1 MAGDKFLIVGPAWVG
16 DMVMA
21 QSLFKT
27 LRRRFSDCMI
37 DVLAPAWSAPLLQ
50 RMPEVRQ
57 HVELPLG
64 HGEFGLGAR
73 RRLGVSLRNENY
85 RQAIILPRSFKAA
98 LVPFFA
104 RIPRRTGYRGE
115 WRYGLINDMRPL
127 DKHVLTQT
135 VQRFTALGLEAGVP
149 LPPVIEQPDLTID
162 TANQRRLL
170 ALLNLNV
177 EPPVVG
183 FVPGAEYGP
192 AKRWPA
198 KYFAQLAEN
207 LITSGY
213 QVWLFGSQKDQA
225 VCREIQSLAPA
236 VIDLAGKT
244 RLEDAIDLIAL
255 TRLVVTNDSGLM
267 HIAAAT
273 GRELIALYG
282 SSSPAY
288 TPPLTDRA
296 KVMYLKLECSPCF
309 ERECPLGHFRCLN
322 DITVERVAAACEQVL
337 GCRQ

>member
-1 MAGDKFLIVGPAWVG
+1 MAGEKFLIVGPAWVG

-27 LRRRFSDCMI
+27 LRRHFLDSVI
-37 DVLAPAWSAPLLQ
+37 DVLAPAWSAPLVS
-50 RMPEVRQ
+50 RMPEVRR
-57 HVELPLG
+57 HVELPVG
-64 HGEFGLGAR
+64 HGEVGWAAR
-73 RRLGVSLRNENY
+73 RRLGRSLRDEKY
-85 RQAIILPRSFKAA
+85 SQAIVLPRSFKAA

-127 DKHVLTQT
+127 DKSVLTQT
-135 VQRFTALGLEAGVP
+135 VQRFTALGLEAGAP
-149 LPPVIEQPDLTID
+149 LPPVIEQPRLTVD
-162 TANQRRLL
+162 MANQQR
-170 ALLNLNV
+170 ALSQLGLSL
-177 EPPVVG
+177 ERPVVG

-192 AKRWPA
+192 AKRWPTE
-198 KYFAQLAEN
+198 YFGQLAAK
-207 LITSGY
+207 LVALGC
-213 QVWLFGSQKDQA
+213 QVWLFGSNKDQT
-225 VCREIQSLAPA
+225 VCDEIQAAAPET
-236 VIDLAGKT
+236 ISLAGKT

-282 SSSPAY
+282 SSSPGY
-288 TPPLTDRA
+288 TPPLTARA

-309 ERECPLGHFRCLN
+309 ERECPLGHYRCLN
-322 DITVERVAAACEQVL
+322 EITVEQVLAECEQVL
-337 GCRQ
+337 GCQQ